1 MKTTTKLNKYVELFK
16 RNIQNFL
23 APGVQISSV
32 TYPVEKEGAV
42 FVFLLNT
49 DGSSVDLVEKVR
61 PSVGKVLSEIPQ
73 RMVVGNLEGIR
84 FGGTNLYLEGNRILV
99 IKGENKPSEWTGNAV
114 INDVQRVVSTSQGGR
129 SA

>member
-32 TYPVEKEGAV
+32 AYPVEKEGAV
-42 FVFLLNT
+42 FEFILST
-49 DGSSVDLVEKVR
+49 DGNTIDRVEKVR
-61 PSVGKVLSEIPQ
+61 PSVGNVLSEIPQ
-73 RMVVGNLEGIR
+73 RMVAGNLEGIR

-129 SA
+129 GA